1 MKKLSLGIG
10 LTLLLALGA
19 CGGGG
24 GGSSSGG
31 GDGGTTT
38 PPVSTADAFFTKVL
52 AMIGISSDST
62 EPVATDSLAAT
73 TPDNTEPAAV
83 N

>member
-10 LTLLLALGA
+10 LTVLLALGG

-52 AMIGISSDST
+52 AMIGTSSDSI
-62 EPVATDSLAAT
+62 EPAATDSLVAT
-73 TPDNTEPAAV
+73 APENTEPAAL